1 MAEAVE
7 PVPELGEVRAEEE
20 FDRERLAAYLRG
32 KIAGAEGPMEVHQFR
47 GGHSNLT
54 YLLRFGSQE
63 WVMRRPPL
71 GPLAPTAHDM
81 NREYRVLSR
90 VWQVFPP
97 APRAVLLCEDSSIIG
112 APFFVME
119 RRRGIL
125 IKMRQPLPP
134 ELGNDPV
141 TFRRLSEAF
150 IDTLAALHM
159 VDYEKIGLGDLGKPV
174 GFVERQI
181 SGWIG
186 RWERAKTQE
195 IPLMNKLGAWFLAN
209 MPPTQPPALLHN
221 DFYLHNMM
229 FDSNDFGRVTG
240 VFDWEMATIGD
251 PMIDFGLALS
261 YWRDPDDPEE
271 LLELSE
277 GHAHTTMPG
286 FLRRAQLAERY
297 AKKTGRDISKLA
309 FYRAWA
315 YWRNATVVQQIYVRF
330 VRGQTTDPRF
340 ERMGAHPPILARTA
354 ALVAA
359 QLGFRE

>member
-1 MAEAVE
+1 MSEVSE
-7 PVPELGEVRAEEE
+7 RVPELNEVRAEEE
-20 FDRERLAAYLRG
+20 FDHGRLAAYLRG
-32 KIAGAEGPMEVHQFR
+32 KIAGAEGPMEVKQFR

-54 YLLRFGSQE
+54 YMLRFGSQE

-90 VWQVFPP
+90 VWRVFPP

-125 IKMRQPLPP
+125 IRMREPLPP
-134 ELGNDPV
+134 ELGTDPV
-141 TFRRLSEAF
+141 TFRRISEVF

-159 VDYEKIGLGDLGKPV
+159 VDYEKIGLSDLGKPV

-181 SGWIG
+181 TGWIG

-261 YWRDPDDPEE
+261 YWRDPDDPED

-286 FLRRAQLAERY
+286 FLRRADLAERY